1 MENYPIKSVTFGGF
15 DKQDVI
21 NYIEQAAQK
30 AVDAQN
36 ELQAEN
42 ESLRE
47 QTESLRKTAEEL
59 RTALETLNADKQRLE
74 AELAREASARQ
85 ELERLKDLEPEIQRL
100 TAEADALRPD
110 AQAYAQFRGRI
121 GAIECEARERA
132 AALEASTAQRLQQT
146 VDQFRGQ
153 YQALMNVFETTSAH
167 VTGELR
173 KVEVNLSQLPR
184 AMDKP
189 GVELNELAAL
199 LRGEKEQ

>member
-153 YQALMNVFETTSAH
+153 YQALMNVFEATSAH

-199 LRGEKEQ
+199 LRGEKE